1 MIVMLVPVGLAV
13 QVCERSVLCQNYEN
27 RRTEHDS
34 ESKLVLH
41 FSQVMDENRFTFV
54 WLHV

>member
-1 MIVMLVPVGLAV
+1 MLVLMGLAV
-13 QVCERSVLCQNYEN
+13 QVCESSVLSQNYEN

-41 FSQVMDENRFTFV
+41 FSLVYG
-54 WLHV
+54 